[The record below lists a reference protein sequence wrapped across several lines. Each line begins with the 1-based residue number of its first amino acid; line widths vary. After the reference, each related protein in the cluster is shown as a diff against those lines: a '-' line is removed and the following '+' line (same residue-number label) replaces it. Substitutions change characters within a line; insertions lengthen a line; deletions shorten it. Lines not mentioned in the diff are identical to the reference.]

1 MEFKTLVLFF
11 TVIISCFF
19 VSNAFP
25 RDSSIVKQETVTEIN
40 IGTKESST
48 PSVDIGKGR

>member
-40 IGTKESST
+40 IGAKESST